1 MKLLRL
7 IPDGTNIPFM
17 SWRRVTFPLALALVL
32 LSLAGWGVFGFNF
45 GIDFVGGTVMV
56 VRAKDGPADTHAMRT
71 KLEELKLG
79 DVQIQSFGGTED
91 VQIRIGAQQGGDS
104 AQQIIAEKVRTALG
118 DHYEYRS
125 TDSAGPAVS
134 ADLRRDAVIAVV
146 LSLLLILAYLWF
158 RFEWQFAVGAILT
171 TLHDVAVTI
180 GFMAWTHISFDLPIL
195 AAILTIVGYSLND
208 TVVIYDRVREMLRK
222 YKKMP
227 IEQLIDLSINQTLSR
242 TIVTAITVFI
252 AAMALLV
259 FGGDALRGF
268 NMIMVFGIL
277 VGTYS
282 SIIVSAPLLIF
293 LHLRPHDTDGEK
305 SPASKAGSGKPGS
318 KPQTA

>member
-7 IPDGTNIPFM
+7 IPDGTKIPFM
-17 SWRRVTFPLALALVL
+17 SWRRVTFPLALILVVS
-32 LSLAGWGVFGFNF
+32 SLAGWAVFGFNY
-45 GIDFVGGTVMV
+45 GIDFVGGTVIE
-56 VRAKDGPADTHAMRT
+56 VRSKTGPADTHAIRQ
-71 KLEELKLG
+71 KIEALHIGE
-79 DVQIQSFGGTED
+79 VQIQSFGGPED
-91 VQIRIGAQQGGDS
+91 ALVRIGYQEGGEQAQQAAIG
-104 AQQIIAEKVRTALG
+104 KVRDVLG
-118 DHYEYRS
+118 DAYEFRR
-125 TDSAGPAVS
+125 TEVVGPAVS
-134 ADLRRDAVIAVV
+134 ADLRRDAAIAVV

-171 TLHDVAVTI
+171 TIHDVALTL

-195 AAILTIVGYSLND
+195 AAVLTIVGYSLND

-227 IEQLIDLSINQTLSR
+227 VDELIDLSINQTLSR

-252 AAMALLV
+252 AALSLLI

-268 NMIMVFGIL
+268 NMIMVFGI
-277 VGTYS
+277 VIGTYS

-293 LHLRPHDTDGEK
+293 LHLRPGDADGDK
-305 SPASKAGSGKPGS
+305 KPSKAKKPGADVA
-318 KPQTA
+318 KPATP